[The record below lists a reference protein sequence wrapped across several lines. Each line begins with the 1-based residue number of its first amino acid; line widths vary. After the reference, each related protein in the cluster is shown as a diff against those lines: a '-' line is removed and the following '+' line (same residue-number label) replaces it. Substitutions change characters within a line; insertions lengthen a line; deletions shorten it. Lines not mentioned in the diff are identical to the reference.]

1 MTDMEKETGHSGTGM
16 EYRQV
21 SWLRSLASR
30 AGVAGMLACC
40 AMVIMAVIWFQ
51 LFHINPPLSGTFI
64 DVCAGDSI
72 RDVSEQLYA
81 TGITSS
87 PQSLRRYWQL
97 RRGGS
102 LRTGRYLLTGVDDM
116 RELYLL
122 FAKSSPVTVRVT
134 IPEGYTVRQIAGRF
148 QEEAGIS
155 AGDFLAAAGS
165 DAGNL
170 LEGYL
175 FPDTYDVLYAGDARD
190 IVVRMQKRFAEMLPV
205 DWESAARSRG
215 LTSDELVIVASI
227 IEREVRYDNDRPL
240 AGSVIFNRLAAGML
254 LQMDATLGYVLP
266 SHDGFYSSEEL
277 KDPSPYNTYVHPG
290 LPPTAICNPGLASL
304 EAAAHA
310 PATGYYYFLAKPDG
324 HCVFARTFAEHERNI
339 RRYLSGGN

>member
-1 MTDMEKETGHSGTGM
+1 MEKETGHSKTGM
-16 EYRQV
+16 ERGRA
-21 SWLRSLASR
+21 SWLRSLVSP
-30 AGVAGMLACC
+30 AGIVGMLACC
-40 AMVIMAVIWFQ
+40 TMVVAASTWFQ
-51 LFHINPPLSGTFI
+51 LFRVHPPFSGTFI
-64 DVCAGDSI
+64 DVRVGDSI
-72 RDVSEQLYA
+72 SDVSEQLYA

-97 RRGGS
+97 RKGGS
-102 LRTGRYLLTGVDDM
+102 LRTGRYLLTGIDDM

-122 FAKSSPVTVRVT
+122 FAKGAPVTVRVT
-134 IPEGYTVRQIAGRF
+134 IPEGYTVRQIADRL
-148 QEEAGIS
+148 QEEAGIP
-155 AGDFLAAAGS
+155 AGDFLAAAGGDS
-165 DAGNL
+165 GNL
-170 LEGYL
+170 LEGSL
-175 FPDTYDVLYAGDARD
+175 FPDTYDVLYAGEARD
-190 IVVRMQKRFAEMLPV
+190 VVARMQKRFAEMIPA

-240 AGSVIFNRLAAGML
+240 AGSVIFNRLATGML

-277 KDPSPYNTYVHPG
+277 RDPSPYNTYVHPG

-310 PATGYYYFLAKPDG
+310 PTTAYYYFLAKPDG